1 MALSYKFTILDRFP
15 EIIKLINELSKL
27 KVSSK
32 KYKTTKFGEKSF
44 HEIFVKTEK
53 NSNQLIFP
61 NSMEK

>member
-32 KYKTTKFGEKSF
+32 KYETLWIENQQNLGRNLFMKFLLKQKRTVIS
-44 HEIFVKTEK
+44 
-53 NSNQLIFP
+53 
-61 NSMEK
+61 